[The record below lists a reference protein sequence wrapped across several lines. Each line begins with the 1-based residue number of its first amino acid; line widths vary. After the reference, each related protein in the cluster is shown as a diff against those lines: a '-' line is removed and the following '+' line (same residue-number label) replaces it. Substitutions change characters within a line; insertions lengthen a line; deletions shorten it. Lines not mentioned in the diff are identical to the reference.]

1 MIVIKVSG
9 HVLQDPGLRMD
20 FAEWVRGLDQPAI
33 IVHGGG
39 QELDDVQSKLGIP
52 IRKNDG
58 LRITDAETLDAALM
72 VLSGLTN
79 KRLVSALITV
89 GVEAIGLSGVDASLI
104 QVKKI
109 EDSEMDFGYVGE
121 VDRIQDALL
130 ADLTDRGLCVVIS
143 PLSIGPDGQIF
154 NVNAD
159 QVAGAIAS
167 SLKAEHLI
175 FLSNVPGVRAD
186 GELIRQLSPSQVE
199 SYIREQKITG
209 GMIPKV
215 RAGAEALGSG
225 VARVQIAD
233 MESLRSS
240 GGTFLLRNNH
250 V

>member
-1 MIVIKVSG
+1 
-9 HVLQDPGLRMD
+9 MD
-20 FAEWVRGLDQPAI
+20 FAEWVRGLAQTAI

-39 QELDDVQSKLGIP
+39 LDLDNIQRKLGIP
-52 IRKNDG
+52 VRKKDG
-58 LRITDAETLDAALM
+58 LRITDDETLDAALM

-109 EDSEMDFGYVGE
+109 KDPETDFGYVGE
-121 VDRIQDALL
+121 VDQINGALL

-143 PLSIGPDGQIF
+143 PLSIGPGGQIF

-159 QVAGAIAS
+159 QAAGAIAS
-167 SLKAEHLI
+167 SLKAEQLI
-175 FLSNVPGVRAD
+175 FLSNVPGVRSD
-186 GELIRQLSPSQVE
+186 GELVKQLGSSQIE

-215 RAGAEALGSG
+215 RAGVDALDKG

-233 MESLRSS
+233 LESLRSN
-240 GGTFLLRNNH
+240 GGTFLLRHHH

>member
-1 MIVIKVSG
+1 MIVLKVSG
-9 HVLQDPGLRMD
+9 HVLQEPELRMD
-20 FAEWVRGLDQPAI
+20 FAEWVRGLARPAI

-39 QELDDVQSKLGIP
+39 QELDIVQRKLGIP

-79 KRLVSALITV
+79 KHLVSALITV
-89 GVEAIGLSGVDASLI
+89 GVDAIGLSGIDASLI
-104 QVKKI
+104 QVRKI
-109 EDSEMDFGYVGE
+109 EDPEMDFGYVGE
-121 VDRIQDALL
+121 VDRIRGALL
-130 ADLTDRGLCVVIS
+130 VDLTDRGLCVVIS

-159 QVAGAIAS
+159 QVAIAS
-167 SLKAEHLI
+167 SLQAEQLI

-186 GELIRQLSPSQVE
+186 GELIRQLSSSQIE
-199 SYIREQKITG
+199 SYIRGQKITG

-215 RAGAEALGSG
+215 RAGAEALGNG
-225 VARVQIAD
+225 VASVQIAD
-233 MESLRSS
+233 LESLRSNR
-240 GGTFLLRNNH
+240 GTFLLRHNH